1 MFKKIQSW
9 AKKLKNDVLVLWFA
23 LKSPNIPLIAKLIGI
38 FTVAYALSPIDLIP
52 DFIPI
57 LGYLDDLILVPILVL
72 ITIKLIPNDVITES
86 QQKAQQ
92 WIEGKNN
99 KPKSYLGL
107 LLILSIW
114 ILFCFYVVS
123 LFLYP

>member
-9 AKKLKNDVLVLWFA
+9 AKRLKNNVLVLWFA
-23 LKSPNIPLIAKLIGI
+23 LKSPNIPLTAKLIGI

-57 LGYLDDLILVPILVL
+57 LGYLDDLILVPILVW
-72 ITIKLIPNDVITES
+72 ITIRLIPNDVIAES
-86 QQKAQQ
+86 ELKAQQ
-92 WIEGKNN
+92 WINGKNN
-99 KPKSYLGL
+99 KPKSYFGF

-114 ILFCFYVVS
+114 ILIC
-123 LFLYP
+123 LYFASFF